1 VSTAPKQADLAAAPA
16 PASINRFPRDLRAFA
31 VLVAILLVAPLAGA
45 YPIFLMTMLCYALF
59 ACAFNLLMGY
69 AGLLSFGHAA
79 FIGSAAYIAGHAL
92 RVWGW
97 PAPVGLLLGAAVGA
111 GLGLVIGWLAIRRT
125 GVYLTMITLAFGQLL
140 YFVYLQ
146 ASFTGGED
154 GLQGVPRGA
163 FFGLPLSSD
172 LNLYY
177 VVLAIFVGCFLLI
190 YRTVHSPF
198 GQILKAIR
206 ENEPRTISLG
216 YDTARF
222 KLIAFVISAAIAG
235 LAGAMKTLVL
245 GFATLSD
252 SHWSLSGLVILMT
265 LVGGVG
271 TLLGPIFGAFA
282 IVALENKI
290 SDVGT
295 WLARVTG
302 LEWFSSL
309 GESATIV
316 TGVIF
321 VACVML
327 FRRGVVGEFEAWRS
341 RRRN

>member
-1 VSTAPKQADLAAAPA
+1 MGALIPPPGLRLFAALVVVLIAAP
-16 PASINRFPRDLRAFA
+16 FL
-31 VLVAILLVAPLAGA
+31 GA
-45 YPIFLMTMLCYALF
+45 YPIFVMTMLCYALF
-59 ACAFNLLMGY
+59 ACALNLLMGY

-79 FIGSAAYIAGHAL
+79 FIGSAAYLSGQAMK
-92 RVWGW
+92 VWGF
-97 PAPVGLLLGAAVGA
+97 PAPLGLAFGALVGGA
-111 GLGLVIGWLAIRRT
+111 LGLVIGWLAIRRT

-146 ASFTGGED
+146 AGFTGGED
-154 GLQGVPRGA
+154 GLQSVPRGTL
-163 FFGLPLSSD
+163 FGLVDLSSD
-172 LNLYY
+172 VHVYY

-190 YRTVHSPF
+190 HRTVHSPF

-206 ENEPRTISLG
+206 ENEPRTTSLG

-235 LAGAMKTLVL
+235 LAGATKTLVL

-252 SHWSLSGLVILMT
+252 AHWSLSGLVILMT

-271 TLLGPIFGAFA
+271 TMLGPVVGAFA

-290 SDVGT
+290 SDLGT
-295 WLARVTG
+295 WLAQVTG
-302 LEWFSSL
+302 IDWFASL

-316 TGVIF
+316 TGIIF

-327 FRRGVVGEFEAWRS
+327 FRKGVVGEFEAWRAK
-341 RRRN
+341 RQAN